1 MFEAVVVGEGLS
13 LRPSVDDDR
22 VSGLFVEE
30 LKILARG
37 GERFV
42 VSFANTEVQASLLGL
57 ERGNRVMLTGHS
69 KEGYRPPVIE
79 IDRVDDVV

>member
-1 MFEAVVVGEGLS
+1 MKTAVVVFEAVVVGEGLS

-37 GERFV
+37 
-42 VSFANTEVQASLLGL
+42 
-57 ERGNRVMLTGHS
+57 
-69 KEGYRPPVIE
+69 
-79 IDRVDDVV
+79 